1 METLIAESN
10 DSSNNYMT
18 IELSGV
24 EIGFQFSILFTI
36 FIKPSVV
43 KFFQGLHRE
52 TSNRF
57 YFIFKWKFNLILPCF
72 LSCNWHIPHWKAQS
86 SVMLQC
92 SQDCA
97 SITTTE
103 FQNTTITP
111 KRNPVPIRSTLH
123 PSPAPSA
130 CQAQIYLLSLQSCQ
144 FWIRNVSRVP

>member
-72 LSCNWHIPHWKAQS
+72 LSCNWHTLKSPIGKHRVQWCYSVHKIVRASLLRNSRIPPSRQRGTRYPLGA
-86 SVMLQC
+86 LF
-92 SQDCA
+92 
-97 SITTTE
+97 I
-103 FQNTTITP
+103 P
-111 KRNPVPIRSTLH
+111 PLLPVPAKHKSTFCL
-123 PSPAPSA
+123 
-130 CQAQIYLLSLQSCQ
+130 Y
-144 FWIRNVSRVP
+144 RVANSGYVM